1 MAIIEEA
8 IRLEADNTISFGD
21 YEAVEKRK
29 VEDFKVGED
38 LYKVRTHKDV
48 TRLSKNTKLL
58 LETVPGAA
66 VHNLNVSEK
75 VTTFTVEGKGSTL
88 ITLELNPDTHYRVVV
103 DDIMLESIKTNMTG
117 KVGFS
122 AELSEK
128 PIEVK
133 IEKIIGE

>member
-8 IRLEADNTISFGD
+8 IRLENDNTISFGD
-21 YEAVEKRK
+21 YKAVEKRK
-29 VEDFKVGED
+29 VENFEVGED

-66 VHNLNVSEK
+66 VHNLSVTEK
-75 VTTFTVEGKGSTL
+75 LTKFTVEGQGSTL
-88 ITLELNPDTHYRVVV
+88 ITLELESDTHYRVIV
-103 DDIMLESIKTNMTG
+103 DDVTLETIKTNMTG

-122 AELSEK
+122 AELTEN

-133 IEKIIGE
+133 IEKLAD

>member
-21 YEAVEKRK
+21 YKAVEKRK

-66 VHNLNVSEK
+66 VHNLSVSEK
-75 VTTFTVEGKGSTL
+75 VTTFTVEGNGSTL